1 MSKSTRA
8 GFPQMIRGT
17 VVVERRRCTTTDPRI
32 ICGNPA
38 LVLLDIAPPPFHLHA
53 RRVQVT
59 SSRSHGRWRGNPE
72 RVARRES
79 REAAPGGS
87 DQLAK
92 ATEADVNEQRS
103 TTGSRIRKCETPLAS
118 SQTQSPLAV
127 LLPGLDPSKRYE
139 VAQIGPD
146 EGG

>member
-53 RRVQVT
+53 PRVQVT
-59 SSRSHGRWRGNPE
+59 SSRNHGRWRGNPE

-103 TTGSRIRKCETPLAS
+103 TTGSRIRKCETPLMIPSWKRCASRVNAGPASGLAEGAS
-118 SQTQSPLAV
+118 SGS
-127 LLPGLDPSKRYE
+127 R
-139 VAQIGPD
+139 
-146 EGG
+146 

>member
-8 GFPQMIRGT
+8 GFPQMIRGS
-17 VVVERRRCTTTDPRI
+17 VVVQRRRCTTTDPRI

-59 SSRSHGRWRGNPE
+59 SSRNHGRWRGNPE

-92 ATEADVNEQRS
+92 ATEADINEQRS
-103 TTGSRIRKCETPLAS
+103 TTGSRIRKCETP
-118 SQTQSPLAV
+118 
-127 LLPGLDPSKRYE
+127 
-139 VAQIGPD
+139 QIGSFPRQGFEVGRARVD
-146 EGG
+146 QFVE